1 MRFVAALAALMLFG
15 VIAAIGGGFYIL
27 WHFGKGLPEYAQL
40 ADYEPAVVTRVHA
53 GDGRLMAE
61 YATEKRVFVPLDAI
75 PRRVVKA
82 FLAAEDKNFYSH
94 PGIDVFAL
102 ARAVV
107 QNVSRLANNPNRRPI
122 GASTITQQVARNFL
136 LTDELSLD
144 RKVKEAILSFRIEQV
159 LSKDRIL
166 ELYLNEINLGFRA
179 YGVGA
184 AALNYFDKSL
194 DDLTLAEAAYL
205 AALPKAPNRYNPLR
219 NLEAAQGRRD
229 WVLDQM
235 VEAGYVR
242 ADEAAQAKAEP
253 LQVRRRDEQELV
265 RGADYFAEEVRREL
279 VAKYGEKTTYGGGLS
294 VRTTLDPRLQA
305 VADRALRNGLINYD
319 RRHGWR
325 GPIDRIG
332 VGPGWEQRLAQ
343 VPAPAGTTDWRM
355 ALVLSTD
362 RENALVGFADGEKGR
377 IPFAEMRW
385 ARENRAEQRLG
396 PPVER
401 VENVVRAG
409 DVVLVEAVGNNSF
422 GLRQVP
428 NIGGALVA
436 LDPHTGRVLAMAGGW
451 SFEASQFNR
460 ATQAQRQPGSSFK
473 PFVYM
478 AALDKGYTPSTIVVD
493 GPITLPQGPGLPNW
507 TPRNYSGDSLG
518 PVPLRVGIE
527 KSRNQMT
534 VRIGLDVGINRIA
547 DYAAAFG
554 ITPNLPRHMS
564 MVLGAGETT
573 VLKFTAAYG
582 MIVNGGKKITP
593 TLIDRI
599 DDRNGK
605 TMFRHD
611 QRPCQSCGNVAF
623 QGQAAPIIPDLRPQ
637 IEDPLTAYQMV
648 SMLQGV
654 VERGTGVSIRELGRP
669 LAGKTGTTS
678 DANDTWF
685 MGFSPDLAV
694 GVFVGFDQP
703 KTLGDRETG
712 SSVCVPIFKE
722 FMAEAL
728 RDTPKT
734 PFRIPQGIRLVR
746 TNPETGRLARP
757 GDKTIM
763 DAFRPGSEPTTSEV
777 ADDGEAG
784 SLGVSSSGGT
794 PLPTRPASGSGLY

>member
-1 MRFVAALAALMLFG
+1 MRFLAALAALMLFG
-15 VIAAIGGGFYIL
+15 VVVAVGGGFYVL
-27 WHFGKGLPEYAQL
+27 WHFGRGLPEYTQL
-40 ADYEPAVVTRVHA
+40 ADYQPAVVTRIHA

-75 PRRVVKA
+75 PKRVVKA

-107 QNVSRLANNPNRRPI
+107 QNISMLANNPNRRPI

-159 LSKDRIL
+159 LTKDRIL

-219 NLEAAQGRRD
+219 NLGAAQGRRD

-235 VEAGYVR
+235 VEAGYIKPE
-242 ADEAAQAKAEP
+242 EAVQAKAETIT
-253 LQVRRRDEQELV
+253 VRRRDDQDIV

-279 VAKYGEKTTYGGGLS
+279 VQRYGEKAVYAGGLS
-294 VRTTLDPRLQA
+294 VRTTLNPHLQ
-305 VADRALRNGLINYD
+305 VIADRALRHGLITYD

-325 GPIDRIG
+325 GAIQRIELG
-332 VGPGWEQRLAQ
+332 AGWEQRLAQ
-343 VPAPAGTTDWRM
+343 VPAPAGTTDWQM
-355 ALVLSTD
+355 AAVLSTD
-362 RENALVGFADGEKGR
+362 REGATVGFVDGTKGR
-377 IPFAEMRW
+377 LPLSELRW
-385 ARENRAEQRLG
+385 ARENRPEQRLG
-396 PPVER
+396 PPIER
-401 VENVVRAG
+401 ADQVVKAG
-409 DVVLVEAVGNNSF
+409 EVVLVEPVDGHY

-428 NIGGALVA
+428 AISGALVA
-436 LDPHTGRVLAMAGGW
+436 LDPHTGRVLAMSGGW
-451 SFEASQFNR
+451 SFDQSQFNR

-478 AALDKGYTPSTIVVD
+478 AALDQGYTPSTIVLDSPV
-493 GPITLPQGPGLPNW
+493 TLPQGPGLPNW

-518 PVPLRVGIE
+518 PVPMRVGIE

-534 VRIGLDVGINRIA
+534 VRIGLDVGINRVA
-547 DYAAAFG
+547 EYAAAFG
-554 ITPNLPRHMS
+554 IHPNLPRHMS

-573 VLKFTAAYG
+573 VLRHTAAYG
-582 MIVNGGKKITP
+582 MIVNGGKKIVP
-593 TLIDRI
+593 TLIDRV

-605 TMFRHD
+605 TLFRHD
-611 QRPCQSCGNVAF
+611 TRPCANCNNVAW
-623 QGQAAPIIPDLRPQ
+623 QRQAAPIIPDTRPQ

-648 SMLQGV
+648 SMLQGA
-654 VERGTGVSIRELGRP
+654 VERGTGASIRELGRP
-669 LAGKTGTTS
+669 LAGKTGTS
-678 DANDTWF
+678 NDANDTWF
-685 MGFSPDLAV
+685 MGFSPDLTV

-703 KTLGDRETG
+703 KGLGDRETG

-728 RDTPKT
+728 KDTPKT

-746 TNPETGRLARP
+746 TNPETGRLARA
-757 GDKTIM
+757 GDKVIM
-763 DAFRPGSEPTTSEV
+763 DAFRPGSEPTTSDAAESE
-777 ADDGEAG
+777 DAG
-784 SLGVSSSGGT
+784 TGSVSPVPARAPSSSGG
-794 PLPTRPASGSGLY
+794 GLY

>member
-1 MRFVAALAALMLFG
+1 MRFVAALAALTLFG
-15 VIAAIGGGFYIL
+15 VIAAVGGSFYVL

-94 PGIDVFAL
+94 PGIDFLAM

-107 QNVSRLANNPNRRPI
+107 QNVKLLANNPNRRPI

-136 LTDELSLD
+136 LTDEVSLD

-159 LSKDRIL
+159 LTKDRIL

-219 NLEAAQGRRD
+219 NLEAAQIRRD

-242 ADEAAQAKAEP
+242 ADEAAQAKTEP

-279 VAKYGEKTTYGGGLS
+279 VAKYGEKMTYGGGLS
-294 VRTTLDPRLQA
+294 VRTTLDPRLQT
-305 VADRALRNGLINYD
+305 VADRALRNGLIAYD

-325 GPIDRIG
+325 GPVDRIG
-332 VGPGWEQRLAQ
+332 TGAGWEQRLALI
-343 VPAPAGTTDWRM
+343 PAPAGTTDWRM

-362 RENALVGFADGEKGR
+362 REIAHVGFADGEKGR
-377 IPFAEMRW
+377 IPLSELRW
-385 ARENRAEQRLG
+385 ARENKPEQKLG
-396 PPVER
+396 PPIER
-401 VENVVRAG
+401 VDQVVKAG
-409 DVVLVEAVGNNSF
+409 DVVLAEAIGNNTF
-422 GLRQVP
+422 ALRQVP
-428 NIGGALVA
+428 AVSGALVA

-460 ATQAQRQPGSSFK
+460 ATQAMRQPGSSFK

-478 AALDKGYTPSTIVVD
+478 AALDKGYTPSTVVVD
-493 GPITLPQGPGLPNW
+493 GPISLPQGPGLPNW
-507 TPRNYSGDSLG
+507 TPKNYAGDSLG

-534 VRIGLDVGINRIA
+534 VRIGVDVGINRIA

-554 ITPNLPRHMS
+554 IHPNLPRHMS

-573 VLKFTAAYG
+573 VLRHTAAYG

-605 TMFRHD
+605 TLYRHD
-611 QRPCQSCGNVAF
+611 QRPCQGCGGIAY
-623 QGQAAPIIPDLRPQ
+623 QSQAAPIIPDLRPQ
-637 IEDPLTAYQMV
+637 IEDPVTAYQMV

-669 LAGKTGTTS
+669 LAGKTGTS
-678 DANDTWF
+678 NDANDTWF

-703 KTLGDRETG
+703 KSLGDRETG
-712 SSVCVPIFKE
+712 SSICVPIFKD
-722 FMAEAL
+722 FMGEAL
-728 RDTPKT
+728 KDTPKT

-757 GDKTIM
+757 GDKVIM
-763 DAFRPGSEPTTSEV
+763 DAFRPGSEPMTSDV
-777 ADDGEAG
+777 ADESEAG
-784 SLGVSSSGGT
+784 SLGVSGT
-794 PLPTRPASGSGLY
+794 GAPLPTRSPASGSGLY

>member
-1 MRFVAALAALMLFG
+1 MRLVAALAALMLLG
-15 VIAAIGGGFYIL
+15 AIAAIGGGFYVL
-27 WHFGKGLPEYAQL
+27 WRFGKGLPEYAQL

-75 PRRVVKA
+75 PRRVIKA

-94 PGIDVFAL
+94 PGIDIFAM
-102 ARAVV
+102 ARAAV

-144 RKVKEAILSFRIEQV
+144 RKIKEAILSFRIEQV

-179 YGVGA
+179 YGVAA

-194 DDLTLAEAAYL
+194 DDLSLAEAAYL

-219 NLEAAQGRRD
+219 NLDAAQGRRD

-253 LQVRRRDEQELV
+253 LQVRRRDEQEMV

-279 VAKYGEKTTYGGGLS
+279 VAKYGEKVTYGGGLS

-305 VADRALRNGLINYD
+305 IADRALRNGLITYD

-325 GPIDRIG
+325 GPVDRIG
-332 VGPGWEQRLAQ
+332 VGPGWQQRLAQ
-343 VPAPAGTTDWRM
+343 IPAPSGTADWRM
-355 ALVLSTD
+355 AVVLSTD
-362 RENALVGFADGEKGR
+362 REDATIGFADGEKGR
-377 IPFAEMRW
+377 ILFAELRW
-385 ARENRAEQRLG
+385 AREHRAEQRLG
-396 PPVER
+396 PAVER
-401 VENVVRAG
+401 VEQVVKAG
-409 DVVLVEAVGNNSF
+409 DVVLVEPVGGSHF

-428 NIGGALVA
+428 AVSGALVA

-460 ATQAQRQPGSSFK
+460 ATQAQRQPGSAFK

-493 GPITLPQGPGLPNW
+493 GPVVLPQGPGLPNW
-507 TPRNYSGDSLG
+507 APRNYSGDSLG

-534 VRIGLDVGINRIA
+534 VRIGMDVGINRIA

-605 TMFRHD
+605 TLFRHD
-611 QRPCQSCGNVAF
+611 QRPCQSCGNVAY
-623 QGQAAPIIPDLRPQ
+623 QSQAAPIIPDLRPQ

-648 SMLQGV
+648 SMLHGV

-669 LAGKTGTTS
+669 LAGKTGTTT

-694 GVFVGFDQP
+694 GIFVGFDQP

-722 FMAEAL
+722 FMGEAL

-746 TNPETGRLARP
+746 INPETGRLARA
-757 GDKTIM
+757 GDKTIL
-763 DAFRPGSEPTTSEV
+763 DAFRPGSEPTTSDASDE
-777 ADDGEAG
+777 GEGG
-784 SLGVSSSGGT
+784 SGST
-794 PLPTRPASGSGLY
+794 PLPARPASGSGLY

>member
-15 VIAAIGGGFYIL
+15 VIAAVGGGFYIL

-40 ADYEPAVVTRVHA
+40 ADYEPSVVTRIHA

-94 PGIDVFAL
+94 PGIDIFAL

-107 QNVSRLANNPNRRPI
+107 QNVKLLANNPGRRPI

-136 LTDELSLD
+136 LTDELSID

-179 YGVGA
+179 YGVAA

-205 AALPKAPNRYNPLR
+205 AALPKAPNRYNPIR
-219 NLEAAQGRRD
+219 NLAAAQGRRD

-235 VEAGYVR
+235 VEANYIR
-242 ADEAAQAKAEP
+242 PDEAAQAKAEP
-253 LQVRRRDEQELV
+253 IEVRRRDEQEMV

-279 VAKYGEKTTYGGGLS
+279 VQRYGEKTTYGGGLS
-294 VRTTLDPRLQA
+294 VRTTLNPGMQTI
-305 VADRALRNGLINYD
+305 ADRALKNGLIAYD

-325 GPIDRIG
+325 GALQRIET
-332 VGPGWEQRLAQ
+332 GPGWEQRLAQ
-343 VPAPAGTTDWRM
+343 IPAPAGTTEWRM
-355 ALVLSTD
+355 AMVLSTD
-362 RENALVGFADGEKGR
+362 RENAHIGFADGDKGR
-377 IPFAEMRW
+377 IPIAELRW

-401 VENVVRAG
+401 VEHVVKAG
-409 DVVLVEAVGNNSF
+409 DVVLVESVGGNAF

-428 NIGGALVA
+428 AVGGALVA
-436 LDPHTGRVLAMAGGW
+436 LDPHTGRVLAMSGGW
-451 SFEASQFNR
+451 SFDASQFNR
-460 ATQAQRQPGSSFK
+460 ATQAQRQPGSAFK

-478 AALDKGYTPSTIVVD
+478 AALDRGYTPSTIVVD

-554 ITPNLPRHMS
+554 IMPNMPRHMS

-605 TMFRHD
+605 TLFRHD
-611 QRPCQSCGNVAF
+611 QRPCQNCGGMPFNN
-623 QGQAAPIIPDLRPQ
+623 QAAPIIPDLRPQ
-637 IEDPLTAYQMV
+637 IEDPITAYQMV

-654 VERGTGVSIRELGRP
+654 VERGTGASIRELGRP

-678 DANDTWF
+678 DANDAWF
-685 MGFSPDLAV
+685 MGFSPDLTV

-703 KTLGDRETG
+703 KSLGDRETG
-712 SSVCVPIFKE
+712 SSVSVPIFKE

-728 RDTPKT
+728 KDTPKT
-734 PFRIPQGIRLVR
+734 PFRIPPGIRLVR
-746 TNPETGRLARP
+746 TNPENGRIARA

-763 DAFRPGSEPTTSEV
+763 DAFRPGSEPTT
-777 ADDGEAG
+777 ADVSDAGEGEGG
-784 SLGVSSSGGT
+784 SGVTT
-794 PLPTRPASGSGLY
+794 PTTRSPSSGSGLY

>member
-1 MRFVAALAALMLFG
+1 MRFVAALATLLLFG
-15 VIAAIGGGFYIL
+15 VIVAVGGGLYVL
-27 WHFGKGLPEYAQL
+27 WHFGRGLPEYAQL

-107 QNVSRLANNPNRRPI
+107 QNVSRLVSNPNRRPI

-144 RKVKEAILSFRIEQV
+144 RKIKEAILAFRIEQA
-159 LSKDRIL
+159 LNKDRIL

-205 AALPKAPNRYNPLR
+205 AALPKAPNRYNPIR
-219 NLEAAQGRRD
+219 NLGAAQGRRD

-235 VEAGYVR
+235 VTAGYIR
-242 ADEAAQAKAEP
+242 PDEAIQAKAEP
-253 LQVRRRDEQELV
+253 IQVRRRDDQDLV

-279 VAKYGEKTTYGGGLS
+279 VQRYGEKAVYAGGLS

-305 VADRALRNGLINYD
+305 IADRSLRHGLITYD

-325 GPIDRIG
+325 GPIQH
-332 VGPGWEQRLAQ
+332 VETGPGWEQRLAQ
-343 VPAPAGTTDWRM
+343 IPAPSGTSDWRM
-355 ALVLSTD
+355 ALVLASD
-362 RENALVGFADGEKGR
+362 HENVQIGFADGTRGR
-377 IPFAEMRW
+377 LPLAELKW
-385 ARENRAEQRLG
+385 ARENRPEQRLG
-396 PPVER
+396 PPVDR
-401 VENVVRAG
+401 ADLVLKAG
-409 DVVLVEAVGNNSF
+409 DVVLTEAVGGNAF
-422 GLRQVP
+422 ALRQVP
-428 NIGGALVA
+428 AVSGAMVA
-436 LDPHTGRVLAMAGGW
+436 LDPHTGRVLAMSGGW
-451 SFEASQFNR
+451 SFESSQFNR
-460 ATQAQRQPGSSFK
+460 ATQAMRQPGSAFK

-478 AALDKGYTPSTIVVD
+478 AALDHGFTPSTIVQD
-493 GPITLPQGPGLPNW
+493 TPIALEQGPGLPQW
-507 TPRNYSGDSLG
+507 RPRNYSGDSLG
-518 PVPLRVGIE
+518 PIPLRLGIE

-534 VRIGLDVGINRIA
+534 VRVGLEVGINRVA

-554 ITPNLPRHMS
+554 INPNLPRHMS

-573 VLKFTAAYG
+573 LLRFASAYG

-593 TLIDRI
+593 TLIDRV

-605 TMFRHD
+605 TVFRHE
-611 QRPCQSCGNVAF
+611 QRPCEGCTSVAW
-623 QGQAAPIIPDLRPQ
+623 QGQAPPMIPDLRPQ

-654 VERGTGVSIRELGRP
+654 VERGTGASIRELGRP

-678 DANDTWF
+678 DAFDTWF
-685 MGFSPDLAV
+685 MGFSPDLVV
-694 GVFVGFDQP
+694 GIFVGFDQP

-712 SSVCVPIFKE
+712 SSICVPIFKE

-728 RDTPKT
+728 KDAPKT
-734 PFRIPQGIRLVR
+734 PFRIPPGIRLVR

-757 GDKTIM
+757 GDKVIM
-763 DAFRPGSEPTTSEV
+763 DAFRPGSEPTTSDAAEI
-777 ADDGEAG
+777 GEG
-784 SLGVSSSGGT
+784 GGIGGVGPT
-794 PLPTRPASGSGLY
+794 PASAPSSGSGLY

>member
-1 MRFVAALAALMLFG
+1 MRFLAALAALMLFG
-15 VIAAIGGGFYIL
+15 AVVAVGGGFYVL
-27 WHFGKGLPEYAQL
+27 WHFGRGLPEYTQL
-40 ADYEPAVVTRVHA
+40 ADYQPAVVTRIHA

-75 PRRVVKA
+75 PKRVVKA

-107 QNVSRLANNPNRRPI
+107 QNISMLANNQNRRPI
-122 GASTITQQVARNFL
+122 GASTITQQMARNFL

-144 RKVKEAILSFRIEQV
+144 RKIKEAILSFRIEQV
-159 LSKDRIL
+159 LTKDRIL

-219 NLEAAQGRRD
+219 NLGAAQGRRD

-235 VEAGYVR
+235 VEAGYIR
-242 ADEAAQAKAEP
+242 PEEAAQGKAEAIT
-253 LQVRRRDEQELV
+253 VRRRDDQDIV

-279 VAKYGEKTTYGGGLS
+279 VQRYGEKAVYAGGLS
-294 VRTTLDPRLQA
+294 VRTTLNPHLQTL
-305 VADRALRNGLINYD
+305 ADRALRHGLISYD

-325 GPIDRIG
+325 GALQRIE
-332 VGPGWEQRLAQ
+332 VGAGWEQRLAQ
-343 VPAPAGTTDWRM
+343 IPAPAGTSEWQM
-355 ALVLSTD
+355 AVVLSAD
-362 RENALVGFADGEKGR
+362 RAGAMVGLVDGKRGR
-377 IPFAEMRW
+377 LPIAELRW
-385 ARENRAEQRLG
+385 ARENRPEQKLG
-396 PPVER
+396 PAIER
-401 VENVVRAG
+401 ADQVVKAG
-409 DVVLVEAVGNNSF
+409 DVVLVEAVDSHYA
-422 GLRQVP
+422 LRQVP
-428 NIGGALVA
+428 AISGALVA
-436 LDPHTGRVLAMAGGW
+436 LDPHTGRVLAMSGGW
-451 SFEASQFNR
+451 SFDSSQFNR

-478 AALDKGYTPSTIVVD
+478 AALDQGYTPSTIVLDSPV
-493 GPITLPQGPGLPNW
+493 TLPQGPGLPNW

-518 PVPLRVGIE
+518 PVPMRVGIE

-534 VRIGLDVGINRIA
+534 VRIGMDVGINRVA
-547 DYAAAFG
+547 EYAAAFG
-554 ITPNLPRHMS
+554 ISPNLPRHMS

-573 VLKFTAAYG
+573 VLRHTAAYG
-582 MIVNGGKKITP
+582 MIVNGGKKIVP

-605 TMFRHD
+605 TLFRHD
-611 QRPCQSCGNVAF
+611 MRPCKNCAEVAW
-623 QGQAAPIIPDLRPQ
+623 QNQAAPIIPDTRPQ
-637 IEDPLTAYQMV
+637 IEDPVTAYQMV
-648 SMLQGV
+648 SMLQGA
-654 VERGTGVSIRELGRP
+654 VERGTGASIRELGRP
-669 LAGKTGTTS
+669 LAGKTGTS
-678 DANDTWF
+678 NDANDTWF
-685 MGFSPDLAV
+685 MGFSPDLTV

-703 KTLGDRETG
+703 KSLGDRETG
-712 SSVCVPIFKE
+712 SSVSVPIFKE

-728 RDTPKT
+728 KDTPKT

-746 TNPETGRLARP
+746 TNPETGRLARA
-757 GDKTIM
+757 GDKVIM
-763 DAFRPGSEPTTSEV
+763 DAFRPGSEPTTSDAAE
-777 ADDGEAG
+777 AEGEGAG
-784 SLGVSSSGGT
+784 GISPRPANAPSSSGG
-794 PLPTRPASGSGLY
+794 LY